1 MSASPPRIGKIVIR
15 DFRFFPG
22 NETCTFDLGETGKNL
37 LLFGENGS
45 GKSSLFHGL
54 RLLLSQDAP
63 PQPFK
68 AYRNIFCPGEEGTL
82 AIELTAGQP
91 QDVTWE
97 HGEPHPAT
105 SGGSAFFNLARRAT
119 FLDYKA
125 LLRTNVFHE
134 DADCVNLFPL
144 LVEFLLRD
152 AEFPDGR
159 TVAQHWDAVC
169 RFKPK
174 DAPSPPGDD
183 EEAEELPA
191 ATEQINEVA
200 QTFRDQL
207 DDFLNKSAGG
217 GKSLVQ
223 RANTLLAKLTTGIEI
238 ATKVGALRVRGVSK
252 DPLASPHAFDG
263 AEVRLTATYAGRPI
277 EHPAQFLNEARLS
290 AIALALYLA
299 AAQATTPHAD
309 TVDLPRLLVLDDVL
323 IGLDWANR
331 LPILKILNEEFA
343 DWQVIL
349 MTFDRVW
356 FDLAKEYTEYTERW
370 CYLTLRELCARD
382 GEPGRPVVE
391 PCPNL
396 LDRAQAH
403 LQNADLMAAAV
414 YIRAAFETRLKNV
427 CRDHGIKVAYK
438 PDPTE
443 VKADQLWQ
451 EIVERQKSRQAN
463 GQSNFLDPALM
474 QEVEMVRST
483 VLNRL
488 SHSGVPSLTRAEV
501 DEALRIVRKL
511 QNHEFKK
518 VP

>member
-1 MSASPPRIGKIVIR
+1 MSATAPRIGKIVLR

-22 NETCTFDLGETGKNL
+22 DETYTFELGEDGKNL

-54 RLLLSQDAP
+54 RVLLSETP
-63 PQPFK
+63 PSKSF
-68 AYRNIFCPGEEGTL
+68 ADYRNIFNGGDEGML
-82 AIELTAGQP
+82 AVELTAGMP
-91 QDVTWE
+91 QDVKWE
-97 HGEPHPAT
+97 YGETHPAET
-105 SGGSAFFNLARRAT
+105 GETAFFDLARRAT

-125 LLRTNVFHE
+125 LLRTSVFHE
-134 DADCVNLFPL
+134 AADCVNLFPL
-144 LVEFLLRD
+144 LVETLLRD
-152 AEFPDGR
+152 AELPDGR
-159 TVAQHWDAVC
+159 TVSRHWDAL
-169 RFKPK
+169 RTLMPK
-174 DAPSPPGDD
+174 EAAPPDAD
-183 EEAEELPA
+183 EDSDELPGA
-191 ATEQINEVA
+191 AEQINMA
-200 QTFRDQL
+200 ATAFRDQL
-207 DDFLNKSAGG
+207 HEFLIVSAGG
-217 GKSLVQ
+217 RKGLVE
-223 RANTLLAKLTTGIEI
+223 RANVLLAKLTTGLEI
-238 ATKVGALRVRGVSK
+238 ATVVGNLQVSEVSV
-252 DPLASPHAFDG
+252 DPKARSHSFTG
-263 AEVRLTATYAGRPI
+263 AEVRLTATYAGKAI
-277 EHPAQFLNEARLS
+277 EHPALFLNEARLT

-299 AAQATTPHAD
+299 AAQATTPRAG
-309 TVDLPRLLVLDDVL
+309 TTNLPRLLVLDDVL

-356 FDLAKEYTEYTERW
+356 FDLAKEYTEHTGRW
-370 CYLTLRELCARD
+370 SYLTLRELPAPPD
-382 GEPGRPVVE
+382 QPGRPLVE
-391 PCPNL
+391 PCANL
-396 LDRAQAH
+396 LDKAEAH

-414 YIRAAFETRLKNV
+414 YIRAAFETRLKKV

-438 PDPTE
+438 PDPRD

-463 GQSNFLDPALM
+463 GQIDFLDPTLM
-474 QEVEMVRST
+474 QEVETVRST

-501 DEALRIVRKL
+501 DEALKIIRKL